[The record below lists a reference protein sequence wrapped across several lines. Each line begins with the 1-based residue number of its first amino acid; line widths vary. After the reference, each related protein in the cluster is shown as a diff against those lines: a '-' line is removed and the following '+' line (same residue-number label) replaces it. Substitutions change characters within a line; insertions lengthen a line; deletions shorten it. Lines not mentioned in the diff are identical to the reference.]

1 MISLIFPFPLSLRL
15 FRLLDSLSIDIE
27 DGEGTDEEDDN
38 DDSDDE
44 SEPGAVATGFTANSY
59 PAKSRQLTF

>member
-38 DDSDDE
+38 DDDSDDE
-44 SEPGAVATGFTANSY
+44 SEPEGSDPVPANSY
-59 PAKSRQLTF
+59 PAKSQQLTF